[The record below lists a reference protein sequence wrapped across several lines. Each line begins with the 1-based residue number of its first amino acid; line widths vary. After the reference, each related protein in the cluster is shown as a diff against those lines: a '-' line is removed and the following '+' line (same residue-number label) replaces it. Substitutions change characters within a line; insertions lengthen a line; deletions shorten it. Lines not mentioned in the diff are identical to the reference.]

1 MPLNLFAQKKKIR
14 NIYLHT
20 YTAVSKKVF
29 KGKKD
34 KSTNKNFREAFRVVF
49 RSRLLELRVS
59 GNIRKPQCEDKDL
72 PV

>member
-1 MPLNLFAQKKKIR
+1 MPLNLFAQKKIR

-29 KGKKD
+29 RGKKGQ
-34 KSTNKNFREAFRVVF
+34 KYKQKFREAFRVVF

-59 GNIRKPQCEDKDL
+59 GNIRKLQCEDKDL